1 MKQTFITWRA
11 ELTNCL
17 INGRL
22 LFMWLF
28 ILCCF
33 LQWNHVECAAF
44 FLETDDP
51 GHRDIASL
59 FFFFFFFFFYVTSLF
74 STLWVGA
81 FRSNKRADKNEVDSK
96 EAYTHTHTRTDSVN
110 FLVFSLLAFWLCYLT
125 PFSGSTRVADTKG
138 THAAKKVPHTQHLR
152 PTFFF
157 LLQLDACGPFIGP
170 PHQHII
176 HEMKKYLY
184 PRGGRGGTR
193 ATTHTRRQQDAHT
206 KKKNVPSLFG
216 RSWPVLLLI

>member
-59 FFFFFFFFFYVTSLF
+59 FFFFFFYVTSLF

-96 EAYTHTHTRTDSVN
+96 EAYTHTHTHWLGEFLSLLSVS
-110 FLVFSLLAFWLCYLT
+110 FLVVLSYPVQRVHSSCRHKGDAR
-125 PFSGSTRVADTKG
+125 SQKGST
-138 THAAKKVPHTQHLR
+138 HT
-152 PTFFF
+152 TSTAYIFFF

-170 PHQHII
+170 PSSA
-176 HEMKKYLY
+176 YY
-184 PRGGRGGTR
+184 SR
-193 ATTHTRRQQDAHT
+193 
-206 KKKNVPSLFG
+206 KKK
-216 RSWPVLLLI
+216 

>member
-59 FFFFFFFFFYVTSLF
+59 FFFFFFYVTSLF

-96 EAYTHTHTRTDSVN
+96 EAYTHTHTHWLGEFLSLLSVS
-110 FLVFSLLAFWLCYLT
+110 FLVVLSYPVQRVHSSCRHKGDAR
-125 PFSGSTRVADTKG
+125 SQKGST
-138 THAAKKVPHTQHLR
+138 HTSS
-152 PTFFF
+152 TAYIFFF
-157 LLQLDACGPFIGP
+157 ASIGCLWAFHWP
-170 PHQHII
+170 PLISI
-176 HEMKKYLY
+176 LF
-184 PRGGRGGTR
+184 
-193 ATTHTRRQQDAHT
+193 T
-206 KKKNVPSLFG
+206 K
-216 RSWPVLLLI
+216 